1 MNVAVVGGTGVL
13 GAPLVA
19 ELAARGDDVLVLS
32 RKPPR
37 ELPAGASHRSV
48 DLTDGKVVNR
58 QDVKV
63 NTDPPKTIAAGDS
76 GEFKTEQGDS
86 GKNQHLK
93 VQYTVGS
100 GGSETVAFGYKVDGL
115 DASCFT
121 DTPSDI
127 SGSHNDCDYDDTS
140 FEFSPK

>member
-1 MNVAVVGGTGVL
+1 MTSSACKTSRFVPA
-13 GAPLVA
+13 ALVA
-19 ELAARGDDVLVLS
+19 FLS
-32 RKPPR
+32 VGSQQ
-37 ELPAGASHRSV
+37 AFASDTTRYITVKNKLSV

-63 NTDPPKTIAAGDS
+63 KTDPPKTIPAGQN
-76 GEFKTEQGDS
+76 GEFKTEEGDS

-100 GGSETVAFGYKVDGL
+100 ETVEFGYKVD
-115 DASCFT
+115 DEVNADCFT
-121 DTPSDI
+121 DTPPDI

-140 FEFSPK
+140 FEFSPN

>member
-1 MNVAVVGGTGVL
+1 MTLSGSLARTIVPAAVAAFLLAGGQH
-13 GAPLVA
+13 AFA
-19 ELAARGDDVLVLS
+19 DDTTRHITVTNKL
-32 RKPPR
+32 
-37 ELPAGASHRSV
+37 SV